1 MPLTYDDVEQILRI
15 VDQDGY
21 TELQI
26 EHDGLYLKVRRS
38 PTRDDKAAQV
48 GAATAAPNGPSSPA
62 PSGATTAVSAAPAI
76 ARGEDT
82 GKGARDGVVATAL
95 AIAAPMPGTFYQ
107 APAPGAA
114 PFVRVGDVVAAGATV
129 CILDVMKVMSHLTA
143 PCAGRIVRID
153 ATDAQTVSAG
163 DPLVWIEPQ

>member
-1 MPLTYDDVEQILRI
+1 MPLTYDDVEQILRM

-26 EHDGLYLKVRRS
+26 EHDGLYLKVRRA
-38 PTRDDKAAQV
+38 PAQDGTAAQA
-48 GAATAAPNGPSSPA
+48 GAAMAAAPGPSSRA
-62 PSGATTAVSAAPAI
+62 PSAATMAVSAPAAI
-76 ARGEDT
+76 ARGEIR
-82 GKGARDGVVATAL
+82 GKDARDGVAETAL
-95 AIAAPMPGTFYQ
+95 AVAAPMPGTFYQ

-143 PCAGRIVRID
+143 PCAGRVVRVD